1 LYSSESACIANLTHI
16 LKDLKDIA
24 DIDARAVEAAASVE
38 TSLPLLEE
46 TSYFLRDYKDGIDF
60 SPDRVE
66 QVQEK
71 LALIQ
76 NLKRKYGSSI
86 QEILDYGKGA
96 ETEREDLQNSEEKIH
111 SLKSELGDLKSAL
124 TEKTRTLSKKR
135 KRVAKKIEAGIVAQL
150 SELSMPDTLF
160 SIHITHE
167 DGDDTTDGLKA
178 GEAGIDCIEFL
189 ISPNPGEDLKPL
201 SKIVSGGELSR
212 IMLAMKGILAKGD
225 RIPVLVFDEIDTGI
239 GGNTAGTVARKLKD
253 LSSDHQV
260 ICITH
265 LPQIASYAENHLKIE
280 KSIKR
285 NRTVVDISR
294 IEQDMRAAEVA
305 RMLGGE
311 ISDVSIRHAK
321 EMLRNIH

>member
-1 LYSSESACIANLTHI
+1 
-16 LKDLKDIA
+16 
-24 DIDARAVEAAASVE
+24 
-38 TSLPLLEE
+38 
-46 TSYFLRDYKDGIDF
+46 
-60 SPDRVE
+60 
-66 QVQEK
+66 
-71 LALIQ
+71 
-76 NLKRKYGSSI
+76 LKRKYGSSI

-96 ETEREDLQNSEEKIH
+96 ETEREDLQNSEEKMN
-111 SLKSELGDLKSAL
+111 SLKAELGDLKSAF

-160 SIHITHE
+160 SIHMTHE
-167 DGDDTTDGLKA
+167 NGDDTTDGLKA
-178 GEAGIDCIEFL
+178 GETGIDCIEFL

-201 SKIVSGGELSR
+201 SKIASGGELSR

-265 LPQIASYAENHLKIE
+265 LPQIASYAGNHLKIE
-280 KSIKR
+280 KSIKK

-294 IEQDMRAAEVA
+294 IEQDRRAAEVA